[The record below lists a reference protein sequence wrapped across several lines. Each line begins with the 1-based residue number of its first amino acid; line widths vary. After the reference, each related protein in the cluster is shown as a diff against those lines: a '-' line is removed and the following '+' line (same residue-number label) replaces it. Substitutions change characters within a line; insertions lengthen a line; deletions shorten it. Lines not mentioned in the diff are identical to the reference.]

1 MLEPTMTLRPKSL
14 LFPCVGLA
22 VLFSSWDTGAVGTR
36 RFVLRDGKDFEG
48 GELKGTAVDS
58 TGKVQ
63 AGFNLGSTP
72 VSEGTTLWCALPLKD
87 GSLLLGTG
95 NEGKLLRYA
104 GAKVQVVAETHALI
118 VTTMVEAWG
127 GAVALGVV
135 PGGKVLKWDQ
145 GKLTDLAKLEG
156 AEDVWQLAF
165 DPKANALYAATGP
178 EGKLFRITADGK
190 AQVYFDA
197 EEEHLMSVAVA
208 PNGTVYAG
216 AGDKAKLYQLSAPGR
231 ANVLRDF
238 ERTEVR
244 SIVVNPKGEV
254 YAIANEI
261 TSGSSIPA
269 TKSSPGSATA
279 GPVRTTA
286 KTKGKGT
293 LYRFASDGTPEQ
305 LLDLKDEHLVSL
317 ALGDDGK
324 PYVGTGVEGKVYT
337 VDQNHNSVLVA
348 DTPERQVTALVLKG
362 THRFVAS
369 SDPAVLHPVR
379 GVGGNDAV
387 WTSKVLDAGLR
398 AHFGRMRWDSTGKL
412 EISTRTGNAE
422 QPDDTWSGW
431 GKPLTAPD
439 QVPSPAARYLQIRAR
454 FNQDPSAVLSE
465 VEIPFVTDNL
475 RAVLTSIEAKGGAN
489 TVNSSTGIEKSGGP
503 ITPSADGK
511 VNLSWQVDNPDR
523 DELRFR
529 LAYRIVGTT
538 QWYDIL
544 EPHERLTKESYTWD
558 TSAMPEGLYRIRVT
572 VSDELSNPPARA
584 LRHELL
590 SGVVMVD
597 NTPPVLQGLKVN
609 GRRVQGVALDGVGP
623 IERIEL
629 SIIGSDEWY
638 PFFPV
643 DGVFDEAEEEFDA
656 DLAVL
661 SPSGPAL
668 VAIRTFD
675 RAGNS
680 VVKNVALK

>member
-1 MLEPTMTLRPKSL
+1 MTLRPKSL
-14 LFPCVGLA
+14 LLPCAGLA
-22 VLFSSWDTGAVGTR
+22 VLLIAWDVGAVGTR
-36 RFVLRDGKDFEG
+36 RFVLREGKDFEG
-48 GELKGTAVDS
+48 GELKGVAVDS
-58 TGKVQ
+58 TGKVR
-63 AGFNLGSTP
+63 AGFNLGNTP
-72 VSEGTTLWCALPLKD
+72 VSEGTTLWCALPLRD

-95 NEGKLLRYA
+95 NEGKLLRFA
-104 GAKVQVVAETHALI
+104 DAKVQVVAETRAMI
-118 VTTMVEAWG
+118 VTSLVEAWG
-127 GAVALGVV
+127 GSVVLGVV

-145 GKLTDLAKLEG
+145 GKLTDLVKLEG
-156 AEDVWQLAF
+156 VEHVWQLAF
-165 DPKANALYAATGP
+165 DPKGAALYAATGP

-197 EEEHLMSVAVA
+197 EEQHLMSVAVA

-216 AGDKAKLYQLSAPGR
+216 AGDKAKLYQLTAPGR

-238 ERTEVR
+238 DRTEVR
-244 SIVVNPKGEV
+244 AIVANAQGEV

-269 TKSSPGSATA
+269 TKSSPGSAAA

-293 LYRFASDGTPEQ
+293 LYRFDRDGTPEQ
-305 LLDLKDEHLVSL
+305 LLDLKEEHLVSL

-324 PYVGTGVEGKVYT
+324 PYVGTGVEGRVYT
-337 VDQNHNSVLVA
+337 VEDNHNSVLIA
-348 DTPERQVTALVLKG
+348 DTPERQVSALVLAG

-379 GVGGNDAV
+379 GIGGNDAV

-398 AHFGRMRWDSTGKL
+398 ARFGRMRWDSTGKL
-412 EISTRTGNAE
+412 EISTRTGNTG
-422 QPDDTWSGW
+422 QPDDTWSSW
-431 GKPLTAPD
+431 GKPLTTPD
-439 QVPSPAARYLQIRAR
+439 EVPSPAARYLQIRAR
-454 FNQDPSAVLSE
+454 FNQDPSAVLGE

-489 TVNSSTGIEKSGGP
+489 TVSSSTGIEKSGGP
-503 ITPSADGK
+503 ITASADGK

-523 DELRFR
+523 DELRYR

-538 QWYDIL
+538 QWYEIL
-544 EPHERLTKESYTWD
+544 DPHEKLTKENYTWD
-558 TSAMPEGLYRIRVT
+558 TSALPEGLYRVRLTVT
-572 VSDELSNPPARA
+572 DELSNPPARV
-584 LRHELL
+584 LRHQLL
-590 SGVVMVD
+590 SGIVMVD

-629 SIIGSDEWY
+629 SVVGTDEWY
-638 PFFPV
+638 PFFPT

-656 DLAVL
+656 DLTAL
-661 SPSGPAL
+661 APSGPAL
-668 VAIRTFD
+668 VAIRIFD

-680 VVKNVALK
+680 VIKNQALK